1 MPMPDGELGHAE
13 LRIGALHIP
22 LADED
27 TEQGVRSP
35 QHYGGTPVNI
45 LIMSKRRWRVPA
57 GDRQWSQGNA
67 TAPRYVLWRS
77 NQLGDRSIRAFLVH
91 PHSHQG
97 CFAGGDAE
105 RGAAIAALQ
114 PSDTGQACMMLCM
127 RQLNLNV
134 TPEFERDLRRL
145 MRQRGISNKSDAI
158 RGAVA
163 DAAARH
169 AANMNCDFRSWLGL
183 GLKAPLNPKPR
194 FHGEDDLW
202 S

>member
-1 MPMPDGELGHAE
+1 MF
-13 LRIGALHIP
+13 
-22 LADED
+22 
-27 TEQGVRSP
+27 
-35 QHYGGTPVNI
+35 Y
-45 LIMSKRRWRVPA
+45 
-57 GDRQWSQGNA
+57 GDRTSWVIDPFGHSWYIHTHIKDVSPEEMRNA
-67 TAPRYVLWRS
+67 MS
-77 NQLGDRSIRAFLVH
+77 
-91 PHSHQG
+91 
-97 CFAGGDAE
+97 
-105 RGAAIAALQ
+105 GAAIAALQ